1 VVLKQAASAPD
12 SGDSTIAIA
21 RRLFNLDRE
30 LKKPGHEEKAAERPT
45 VPGPDRGSETKSPC
59 R

>member
-1 VVLKQAASAPD
+1 VVLKQAASSPD
-12 SGDSTIAIA
+12 ISDNTIATA

-30 LKKPGHEEKAAERPT
+30 LKKPVHGKTEESP
-45 VPGPDRGSETKSPC
+45 VPETLEQGSGKESTC